1 MTDRT
6 SQPLAGGSKEGRALV
21 FCLAAIA
28 LAAAVWRFVDLERDP
43 AIICW
48 SADAWLDPGYYLYNV
63 RSFLLFEQ
71 WRPGGG
77 HSLFIAPGYVWLT
90 TVWFRVWGL
99 GYTQA
104 VLLSVV
110 FGFLVIGSM
119 ARYAETLSP
128 KSAKIPWA
136 LSPAAAVSVSFLL
149 SYVMFAR
156 QRVPKGDMESMAV
169 CALTAL
175 ALVLLPSTRGPGHER
190 RFIALAVLGGFG
202 LGLAPFVKLLAAI
215 FSAAVLVAWIAG
227 CFLLDRNWGVTWRRA
242 TPYVGVGLA
251 LSGLVWLSW
260 LLWLA
265 GLDALHP
272 MLRSVARISG
282 ASISFLPTS
291 TCDESGSRAFAPARF
306 LESSLFCRHPV
317 ETLLASVAF
326 FRCASSWHWNW
337 PRLLTCVWLIAGV
350 ASLAFMHFAPLRY
363 RVPFLLPMIVLG
375 AQLWSELAA
384 GTLPRLTAR
393 RSLIV
398 YTASA
403 LVVSYAFAYGVLD
416 HFAPELIAKRGLPVH
431 VTIVGIAICAP
442 LLWYC
447 FERLPRKVLAGSLAC
462 LLLAGAALQWQA
474 GERRVTYELRDTA
487 LEIAQKYP
495 RHTLAFGM
503 LGSHVPLFAKNDAYP
518 AWEECP
524 VGHATLF
531 VGESFDLRSIP
542 ARALD
547 VEHRTLPG
555 IRRTLIIAP
564 MQW

>member
-1 MTDRT
+1 MMERALQ
-6 SQPLAGGSKEGRALV
+6 SLAGGSRGGRALV
-21 FCLAAIA
+21 FGLV
-28 LAAAVWRFVDLERDP
+28 AAVVVSAVLRFVDLERDP
-43 AIICW
+43 AVICW

-63 RSFLLFEQ
+63 RSFLLFDQ

-77 HSLFIAPGYVWLT
+77 HSLFVAPGYVWLT
-90 TVWFRVWGL
+90 TAWFRVWGL

-119 ARYAETLSP
+119 ALYAETLSP

-156 QRVPKGDMESMAV
+156 QRVPKGDMEFMAV

-175 ALVLLPSTRGPGHER
+175 AFVLLPSARGPGHER

-215 FSAAVLVAWIAG
+215 FSAAVLVAWIAS
-227 CFLLDRNWGVTWRRA
+227 CFLLDRDWAVTWRRA
-242 TPYVGVGLA
+242 TPLVGIGIA
-251 LSGLVWLSW
+251 LSGLLWLAW

-272 MLRSVARISG
+272 MLRSVLKYTG
-282 ASISFLPTS
+282 ASVSFLPTS
-291 TCDESGSRAFAPARF
+291 TYDELGSKAFAPARF
-306 LESSLFCRHPV
+306 LESNLFCRHPV

-326 FRCASSWHWNW
+326 FRCASSRHWNW

-350 ASLAFMHFAPLRY
+350 AALAFMHFAPLRY

-375 AQLWSELAA
+375 AQLWSRLAA
-384 GTLPRLTAR
+384 GTLPRLTVR

-398 YTASA
+398 YPASA
-403 LVVSYAFAYGVLD
+403 LVVCYAFTYGVLD
-416 HFAPELIAKRGLPVH
+416 HVAPELIAKRGLPAH
-431 VTIVGIAICAP
+431 FTIGGIAICAP
-442 LLWYC
+442 LLWFF
-447 FERLPRKVLAGSLAC
+447 FERMPRKVLAGSLAC

-487 LEIAQKYP
+487 LEIAQRYP
-495 RHTLAFGM
+495 QHTLVFGM
-503 LGSHVPLFAKNDAYP
+503 LGSHVPLFAKNNAYP
-518 AWEECP
+518 AWEEYP
-524 VGHATLF
+524 VGHVTLF
-531 VGESFDLRSIP
+531 VGESFDLRPIP
-542 ARALD
+542 ARAVD
-547 VEHRTLPG
+547 VEHRTMTG

-564 MQW
+564 LQW